1 MASISVLV
9 VGGHPSVEL
18 GGRVIAEIKGWVW
31 DTPTLR
37 EGVTEG

>member
-1 MASISVLV
+1 MASISVE
-9 VGGHPSVEL
+9 GAL